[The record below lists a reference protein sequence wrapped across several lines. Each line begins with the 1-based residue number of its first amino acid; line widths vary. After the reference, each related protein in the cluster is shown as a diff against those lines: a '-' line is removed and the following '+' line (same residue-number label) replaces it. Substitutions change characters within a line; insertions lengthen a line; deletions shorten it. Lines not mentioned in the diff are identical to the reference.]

1 MPRYTGQMTAAPAR
15 GGRPRSDRAR
25 IAVLHA
31 VDDLLVEVG
40 YAAMTMKGIAERAGV
55 GRQTV
60 YRWWST
66 KAEILFEAT
75 MADAANELAPDAR
88 ETTAEDLTSYLEAVA
103 RFLIVSDAGAAYRAL
118 LGEAQH
124 DPAVAELLASTDLL
138 GDSARPVIVRAIRR
152 GDLPPETDVD
162 QAVAQLIGP
171 LFFRIVSG
179 YRAESLSPR
188 SLASDFLRCARRSR
202 AS

>member
-1 MPRYTGQMTAAPAR
+1 MPPH
-15 GGRPRSDRAR
+15 GGRPRSERAR

-66 KAEILFEAT
+66 KAEILFEASVI
-75 MADAANELAPDAR
+75 DAASELAPDPR
-88 ETTAEDLTSYLEAVA
+88 ETAAEDLAAYLEAVS
-103 RFLIVSDAGAAYRAL
+103 RFLTVSPAGAAYRAL

-124 DPAVAELLASTDLL
+124 DPAVARLLATTDLL
-138 GDSARPVIVRAIRR
+138 GDSARPVIERAIQR
-152 GDLPPETDVD
+152 GDLPAQTDLD
-162 QAVAQLIGP
+162 QAVAQLLGP
-171 LFFRIVSG
+171 LFFRVVSG
-179 YRAESLSPR
+179 YGGQLLSPR
-188 SLASDFLRCARRSR
+188 RLAADFLRSAQRLVPGQGDGEEVG
-202 AS
+202 

>member
-1 MPRYTGQMTAAPAR
+1 MPAR
-15 GGRPRSDRAR
+15 GGRPRSERAR

-66 KAEILFEAT
+66 KAEILFEASVI
-75 MADAANELAPDAR
+75 DAASELAPEPQ
-88 ETTAEDLTSYLEAVA
+88 ETTAEDLTAYLEAVS
-103 RFLIVSDAGAAYRAL
+103 RFLTASAAGAAYRAL

-124 DPAVAELLASTDLL
+124 DPAVAGLLATTDLL
-138 GDSARPVIVRAIRR
+138 GDSARPVIERAIRR
-152 GDLPPETDVD
+152 GDLPAQTDAG
-162 QAVAQLIGP
+162 QAAAQLIGP
-171 LFFRIVSG
+171 LFFRVISG
-179 YRAESLSPR
+179 YPAETPSPR
-188 SLASDFLRCARRSR
+188 RLAADFLRGAQRPP
-202 AS
+202 AP